1 MELKLALDEK
11 QLDNRLRDRLIG
23 EGKIKK
29 EDVDKMLK
37 NLPDDGENLTT
48 VEQVKSTKTGNA

>member
-48 VEQVKSTKTGNA
+48 VEQVKSVKTGNA